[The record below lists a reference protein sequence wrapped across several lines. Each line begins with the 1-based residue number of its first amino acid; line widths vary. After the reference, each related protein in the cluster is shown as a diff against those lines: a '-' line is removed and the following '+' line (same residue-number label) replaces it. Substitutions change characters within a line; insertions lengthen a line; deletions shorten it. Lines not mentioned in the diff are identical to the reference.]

1 MSVLAVPPSI
11 PEPRLAR
18 IREQASLR
26 ERPGCRFLPN
36 AERELEPVLRGLAAR
51 LPGAGRGVSVIAEMP
66 GPAGLPDLVAVPLTS
81 SLAERLNHWSPPLLS
96 WPDVRLVAAASV
108 NRALTVAVLARR
120 VAVPEHAIRRHVSRL
135 VHLGALTRTTTG
147 CLLRPAAMR
156 PVGTLYALEAK
167 VDNWSAGLD
176 QALRYSSWAD
186 ASAVVVSRLPRDHS
200 RAITLARDLQ
210 LGLALGPRWLVRP
223 TVRRLEFARRLWA
236 SEHVVAALTGRH
248 HRPSATA

>member
-1 MSVLAVPPSI
+1 MAAPQPMS
-11 PEPRLAR
+11 EPMLAR
-18 IREQASLR
+18 IREQPSLR
-26 ERPGCRFLPN
+26 ERAGRRFAPG
-36 AERELEPVLRGLAAR
+36 AERELEPTLRGLAAR
-51 LPGAGRGVSVIAEMP
+51 LPGADHGVSVIAEMP
-66 GPAGLPDLVAVPLTS
+66 GPAGLPDLVAVPLTP
-81 SLAERLNHWSPPLLS
+81 SLAERLSYWSPPLLS
-96 WPDVRLVAAASV
+96 WPDVRIVAAASV
-108 NRALTVAVLARR
+108 NRSLTAAALARR
-120 VAVPEHAIRRHVSRL
+120 IGVKEQAIRRHVSRL
-135 VHLGALTRTTTG
+135 VNSGSLIRTETG
-147 CLLRPAAMR
+147 CLLRPSAIK

-200 RAITLARDLQ
+200 RAVGLARDLQ

-248 HRPSATA
+248 HSPSATA